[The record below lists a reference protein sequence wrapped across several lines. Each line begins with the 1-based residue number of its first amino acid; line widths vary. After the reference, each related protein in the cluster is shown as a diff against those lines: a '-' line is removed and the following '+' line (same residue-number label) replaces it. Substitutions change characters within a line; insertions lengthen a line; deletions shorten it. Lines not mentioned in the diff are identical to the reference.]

1 MPDADGRTPDFT
13 YAWTG
18 ATRTGDGR
26 CPAGF
31 RPLLVRVR
39 IGEGPA
45 VQRAAGAAVL
55 EWRMH
60 RAVGVT
66 VDAEADRAAPG
77 VGVVVG
83 LGAGRH
89 RIEAPCRVV
98 WTVDEERRAGFAYG
112 TLTGHPECGEEAFLV
127 EMADD
132 GGVWFTVRAFSR
144 PAAWYARAGG
154 PVTRLLQRAYA
165 RRCGRVLRRIGR
177 GGQAGGVRRRT
188 R

>member
-1 MPDADGRTPDFT
+1 MRDGTGRAPEYT
-13 YAWTG
+13 YAEVGT
-18 ATRTGDGR
+18 TRHGSTP

-31 RPLLVRVR
+31 RPLLVRVAL
-39 IGEGPA
+39 GAGPH

-60 RAVGVT
+60 RDVGVRI
-66 VDAEADRAAPG
+66 DAQAEVAAPG

-83 LGAGRH
+83 IGVGRW
-89 RIEAPCRVV
+89 RVKAPCRVV
-98 WTVDEERRAGFAYG
+98 WAVDEERRAGFAYG

-127 EMADD
+127 ETADD
-132 GGVWFTVRAFSR
+132 GSVWFTVRAFSR

-165 RRCGRVLRRIGR
+165 RRCGRMLRRVA
-177 GGQAGGVRRRT
+177 AGSTG
-188 R
+188 